1 MLVRIHISS
10 IKEVPPTW
18 HAMQVKRRSDS
29 SEQGELPCAGR
40 WLGYSDREPDALTR
54 QLRRR
59 RNLLI
64 YTLRWL
70 GWEISFAIY
79 FFAVFLACDFVLVW
93 PIFGDFLALLVLV
106 VSVFFTFFVSSLIV
120 FLYVGLFVF
129 LSSVHLSFSHVVLL
143 SFCPSVLHC
152 HCPPVLPFYYTTQAQ
167 SVSVTKGNPF
177 LKCVGSIKWALSK

>member
-1 MLVRIHISS
+1 MCWKVARL
-10 IKEVPPTW
+10 
-18 HAMQVKRRSDS
+18 
-29 SEQGELPCAGR
+29 
-40 WLGYSDREPDALTR
+40 
-54 QLRRR
+54 LRPGTGCP
-59 RNLLI
+59 NAATPKTTQSAHLHV
-64 YTLRWL
+64 
-70 GWEISFAIY
+70 G
-79 FFAVFLACDFVLVW
+79 LAEK
-93 PIFGDFLALLVLV
+93 LVLPFIFLL
-106 VSVFFTFFVSSLIV
+106 FFSMWFCVGLADFWWFLGSTGFGSFCLFYFFVSSLIV

>member
-1 MLVRIHISS
+1 MCWKVARLLRPGTGCPNAATPKTTQSAHLHVGLAEKLV
-10 IKEVPPTW
+10 
-18 HAMQVKRRSDS
+18 
-29 SEQGELPCAGR
+29 LPFIF
-40 WLGYSDREPDALTR
+40 
-54 QLRRR
+54 
-59 RNLLI
+59 LL
-64 YTLRWL
+64 
-70 GWEISFAIY
+70 F
-79 FFAVFLACDFVLVW
+79 FLACDFVLVW
-93 PIFGDFLALLVLV
+93 PIFGDFLALVVLV
-106 VSVFFTFFVSSLIV
+106 VSVLFTFFVSSLIV